1 MLTKPDN
8 DNDSAPM
15 LDNHDD
21 RIQCLIMLMMT
32 MKASDDYN
40 TSDTYD
46 STITAQCFV

>member
-21 RIQCLIMLMMT
+21 RIQCLIMLMS
-32 MKASDDYN
+32 ASR
-40 TSDTYD
+40 
-46 STITAQCFV
+46 TITAQCFV